1 MQDHFKYLHFESF
14 SIAWITFDLD
24 KIYPCTFL
32 SKHSRTCFWGNL
44 VFLLENVV
52 PQGDM
57 VGTTILCPPLT
68 KSISTLVIIIKTQNT
83 FHARHCLAT
92 VWRLVSHWIHYS
104 YLVLVSSLI
113 LTLILTTTSS
123 MYDKIIDLNFW
134 KTSCTAI
141 LPKLCPIIDSWN
153 FKIIGYEAGP
163 GVNFQKMPSSE
174 GV

>member
-1 MQDHFKYLHFESF
+1 
-14 SIAWITFDLD
+14 
-24 KIYPCTFL
+24 
-32 SKHSRTCFWGNL
+32 
-44 VFLLENVV
+44 
-52 PQGDM
+52 
-57 VGTTILCPPLT
+57 
-68 KSISTLVIIIKTQNT
+68 
-83 FHARHCLAT
+83 
-92 VWRLVSHWIHYS
+92 
-104 YLVLVSSLI
+104 
-113 LTLILTTTSS
+113 